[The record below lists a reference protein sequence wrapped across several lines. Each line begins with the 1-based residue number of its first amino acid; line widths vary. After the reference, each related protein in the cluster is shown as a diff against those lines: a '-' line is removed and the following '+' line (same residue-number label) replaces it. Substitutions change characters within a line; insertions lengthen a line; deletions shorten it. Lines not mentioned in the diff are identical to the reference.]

1 MILFHRRYLTDKEE
15 MHVELGE
22 PEKQGGGPPEA
33 RAYNGSGMAKIGK
46 PVCVAPTG
54 DRCGEGAVWH
64 EGESAL
70 YWCDI
75 NRCLIHRFDEKDRHV
90 KSWLFE
96 EPVTA
101 LALTDRDDT
110 LAVALGS
117 CLIFWKPDLD
127 TRQNHVFRLPG
138 WPNVRL
144 NDGRPDPRGSFWVG
158 SMRNN
163 VTPDGTAWEAGG
175 TDGILF
181 RIDADG
187 TISEWRRDIGIS
199 NTLTWNPAEDRFYFA
214 DTLANE
220 VRVYDYNK
228 ETGAIGRERPFLKD
242 FPRGKPDGSA
252 MDAKGYLW
260 NCRYGGGCIVRV
272 EPEGKI
278 DCVIDMPVTNITTCT
293 FGGPDL
299 TTLYITTAANGA
311 GAGERLAG
319 SLFAIETDVKGQR
332 ENRFRAH
339 GS

>member
-1 MILFHRRYLTDKEE
+1 MKS
-15 MHVELGE
+15 
-22 PEKQGGGPPEA
+22 
-33 RAYNGSGMAKIGK
+33 AYNGNGMAKIGK
-46 PVCVAPTG
+46 PVCAAPTG

-64 EGESAL
+64 EGENAL

-75 NRCLIHRFDEKDRHV
+75 NRFLIHRFDQRDRHV
-90 KSWLFE
+90 KAWLFD

-117 CLIFWKPDLD
+117 GLILWQPERDI
-127 TRQNHVFRLPG
+127 RQNHRFHLPG
-138 WPNVRL
+138 WPRVRL

-163 VTPDGTAWEAGG
+163 VNPDGSVGEDGG
-175 TDGILF
+175 TDGVLF

-187 TISEWRRDIGIS
+187 AITEWRRDIGIS
-199 NTLTWNPAEDRFYFA
+199 NTLTWSPSADRFYFA
-214 DTLANE
+214 DTLENE
-220 VRVYDYNK
+220 VRVYDYDK
-228 ETGAIGRERPFLKD
+228 ETGAIGQERPFLKD

-252 MDAKGYLW
+252 MDAAGYLW

-272 EPEGKI
+272 APDGGV
-278 DCVIDMPVTNITTCT
+278 DRVIDMPVTNITTCT

-299 TTLYITTAANGA
+299 TTLYITTASNGA
-311 GAGERLAG
+311 GANERLAG
-319 SLFAIETDVKGQR
+319 SLFVIETDVKGQR